1 MKNIKTMSIDE
12 CISKI
17 ANLDRLIAK
26 LTALSKTDDLIEE
39 SDINWFE
46 IQKARVQVRLYN
58 LQSK

>member
-1 MKNIKTMSIDE
+1 MKNIKTLSIDE
-12 CISKI
+12 CIARI

-26 LTALSKTDDLIEE
+26 FTALSKTDDLIEE

-58 LQSK
+58 LQAK